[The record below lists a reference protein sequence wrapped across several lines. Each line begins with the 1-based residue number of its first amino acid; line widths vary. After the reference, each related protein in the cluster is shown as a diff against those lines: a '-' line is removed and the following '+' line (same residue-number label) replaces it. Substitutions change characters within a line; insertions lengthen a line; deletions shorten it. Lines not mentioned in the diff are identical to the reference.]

1 MNCLKLSL
9 ILIFFLGLAVHNGR
23 EAAEADVLRHGG
35 QEQHRVLA
43 QGSGRAADQAQKV
56 DEAEAVRSFQ
66 QKMIQ
71 IGFSCLLK
79 IVLNKCFMSALELLN
94 CKFIER
100 D

>member
-66 QKMIQ
+66 QKMISSLQ
-71 IGFSCLLK
+71 IDFSCVLK
-79 IVLNKCFMSALELLN
+79 IVLNKCFMSALYLLN
-94 CKFIER
+94 GKFI
-100 D
+100 